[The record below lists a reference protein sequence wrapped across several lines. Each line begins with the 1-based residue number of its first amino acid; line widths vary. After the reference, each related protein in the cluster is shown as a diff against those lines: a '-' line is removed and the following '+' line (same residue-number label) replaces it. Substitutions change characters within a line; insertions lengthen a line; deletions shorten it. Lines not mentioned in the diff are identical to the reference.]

1 MRASRIILLLVAIVA
16 GGLAAFLAT
25 RGEAPTTVV
34 VSAPAE
40 VIEEKKAQILVA
52 RTQIGV
58 GQRLGEMTIE
68 WQDWPEL
75 AVRPE
80 YIKREAFPDALTE
93 MSDSVARFEFFP
105 GEPIL
110 EAKLVRASQG
120 YLSAVIA
127 QGMRAV
133 SVEVTAASAAGGY
146 VVPNDRVD
154 VVLSRNENNNI
165 ISETLLTNVRVMA
178 IGMRLGE
185 AGTTGGNVDGEQDP
199 RNEVFQNTAIA
210 TLELT
215 PAQGETVINASR
227 VGTLTLALRSM
238 ADFAEAT
245 SEMTPAGAGADASR
259 SIRMIRFGREDDIMS
274 GTSVQPSSPDI
285 SPAAFPQGSADTPG
299 QPVFEVQ

>member
-52 RTQIGV
+52 RTQIGI
-58 GQRLGEMTIE
+58 GQRLSELTIE

-80 YIKREAFPDALTE
+80 YIKREVVPDALTE
-93 MSDSVARFEFFP
+93 MKDSVARFEFFP

-127 QGMRAV
+127 KGMRAV
-133 SVEVTAASAAGGY
+133 SVEVSAASAAGGY

-154 VVLSRNENNNI
+154 VVLSRNDQSNI

-185 AGTTGGNVDGEQDP
+185 ARTTGGNVDGEEDP
-199 RNEVFQNTAIA
+199 RTEVFQNTAIA

-227 VGTLTLALRSM
+227 VGTLTLVLRSM
-238 ADFAEAT
+238 ADFAEVT
-245 SEMTPAGAGADASR
+245 SENTPAGVDAGR
-259 SIRMIRFGREDDIMS
+259 SIRMIRFGRENDVMS
-274 GTSVQPSSPDI
+274 SNSVEPAASDI
-285 SPAAFPQGSADTPG
+285 SPAAFPQAPAAMPV
-299 QPVFEVQ
+299 QPSVEVQ